1 MWDKIFLMEG
11 NGINC
16 NCFER
21 PDGENLGGHDPGEA
35 AEAEVESRGEDH
47 QQRER
52 QPGDGAQPARGGAT
66 LCCVVI
72 VLG

>member
-1 MWDKIFLMEG
+1 MGRNIY
-11 NGINC
+11 
-16 NCFER
+16 FEDMRDILIR

-47 QQRER
+47 QQRQR